1 VKVTLDQTPQPS
13 DAANVR
19 SNTVA
24 NATASQVSS
33 RPTTTTAPEPDQAAS
48 SNTATQSTL
57 SGTPQTNVTF
67 RRDTEGHIYYVLTDA
82 ESGKELRQVP
92 SEEIRKVS
100 QGIEEYLK
108 AQESKA
114 SAHVEAQ
121 A

>member
-1 VKVTLDQTPQPS
+1 MKVTLGQAPQPS

-19 SNTVA
+19 SNTFA
-24 NATASQVSS
+24 NTTASQVSS
-33 RPTTTTAPEPDQAAS
+33 RPTATTVLPPDKTAGN
-48 SNTATQSTL
+48 NTATQSIS

-82 ESGKELRQVP
+82 ESGKELRQIP